1 METKD
6 LINYEDEIEIDVK
19 GILIDLWRKLPL
31 IILVGILTA
40 AIGFAY
46 SSFALTPLYQSKTQ
60 MYIGVKSD
68 SDKSTSYSDMQMGTL
83 LTNDYAVLIKSRHVI
98 EQVIE
103 ELGMGVTYN
112 ELLSQVSIDVPAS
125 TRCITITVTD
135 DNPVDA
141 MRIADTLREKA
152 AEHITNVMN
161 IEAVNVVD
169 EANLPT
175 EKCSPSIPKYTV
187 LGGAAGVLLMCVLF
201 VIRFIMNDSI
211 RTPDDVEKKLGLS
224 VLAVV
229 PHNPNI
235 KKKKKK
241 RNQ

>member
-1 METKD
+1 METKE
-6 LINYEDEIEIDVK
+6 LMNYEDEIEIDVK
-19 GILIDLWRKLPL
+19 GIVIDLWRKLPL
-31 IILVGILTA
+31 IILVGVLTA
-40 AIGFAY
+40 AIGFVY
-46 SSFALTPLYQSKTQ
+46 SSFALTPMYESKTQ
-60 MYIGVKSD
+60 MYISVTGN
-68 SDKSTSYSDMQMGTL
+68 SDKAASYSDMQMGTL

-103 ELGMGVTYN
+103 ELGLETSYSG
-112 ELLSQVSIDVPAS
+112 LLSQVTISVPSS
-125 TRCITITVTD
+125 TRCITITVID

-141 MRIADTLREKA
+141 MRIADTIREKA
-152 AEHITNVMN
+152 AEHIKSVMN
-161 IEAVNVVD
+161 IDAVNVVD

-175 EKCSPSIPKYTV
+175 SKCGPSIPKYTV
-187 LGGAAGVLLMCVLF
+187 LGGAAGVFLLCAIF
-201 VIRFIMNDSI
+201 AIAFIVNDTI

-229 PHNPNI
+229 PQNPNI